1 MAPFEE
7 SVPHEAI
14 LDGEQVRVP
23 VRRLPPPLEFELLRV
38 PPARLGKTFRVEVQ
52 LNRQTGDRLAVR
64 IARTG
69 CDSVVVHLDVEPP
82 AFLLE
87 PPIEH
92 LGYERVV
99 LPLPKPPATAQA
111 RLHRVIWFCCGC
123 VVLL

>member
-64 IARTG
+64 IARTKNKTKKN
-69 CDSVVVHLDVEPP
+69 HHNKKPP
-82 AFLLE
+82 TNLLE

-99 LPLPKPPATAQA
+99 LPLPK
-111 RLHRVIWFCCGC
+111 
-123 VVLL
+123 